1 MPSYISTADIM
12 LIITGIALF
21 LLGSLIATIYV
32 GVSNMVAT
40 QFQNLTNQ
48 TVPNYTSTTA
58 SYVPTIL
65 NMVGLMLIIIAV
77 GHIIYTLMTVTKQQ
91 ISSAPA

>member
-1 MPSYISTADIM
+1 MPSYINTADIM

>member
-1 MPSYISTADIM
+1 MPSYINTADIM

-77 GHIIYTLMTVTKQQ
+77 GHIIYTLMSVTKQQ
-91 ISSAPA
+91 MPGGAA